1 MDKKTLNDITEKY
14 DNTSPDQLRA
24 DLAVLTA
31 INKRSGEILK
41 IIKTAW
47 EHDHDGGDKETV
59 NIAGIEAGEISLGK
73 GGNGKYTVTDERAYG
88 ALLHDNDF
96 MIPGGKPAAEQVWMP
111 RREAMDAKYLKD
123 MIRDHGG
130 ELPDGVEWKPG
141 RPGVVTFRSTRGFVD
156 KLFSAELAPTIMR
169 LLLTDGSENN
179 TGKETK
185 E

>member
-59 NIAGIEAGEISLGK
+59 NIAGVEAGEISLGK
-73 GGNGKYTVTDERAYG
+73 GGDGKYTVTDERAYG

-96 MIPGGKPAAEQVWMP
+96 MIPGGQPAAEQVWMP
-111 RREAMDAKYLKD
+111 RREAMDAKYLED
-123 MIRDHGG
+123 MIRDHGMEAG
-130 ELPDGVEWKPG
+130 QTG
-141 RPGVVTFRSTRGFVD
+141 RGHVPQHAWLRGQTVQRGTRPNRH
-156 KLFSAELAPTIMR
+156 APTAH
-169 LLLTDGSENN
+169 
-179 TGKETK
+179 
-185 E
+185 